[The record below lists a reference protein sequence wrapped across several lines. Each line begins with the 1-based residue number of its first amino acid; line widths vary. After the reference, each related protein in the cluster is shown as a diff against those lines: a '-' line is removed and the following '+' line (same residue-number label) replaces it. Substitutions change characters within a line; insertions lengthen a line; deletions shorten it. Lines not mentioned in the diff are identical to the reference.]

1 MRPAQADLAF
11 PYAREPRLPVPE
23 RDKPYRAQV
32 SASAGK
38 HISMETIRKYPLRL
52 FALRIRAFSA
62 FLGGRC
68 LFLQS
73 EYVSYM
79 ERRARQ

>member
-11 PYAREPRLPVPE
+11 PQDGKQRLPIPE
-23 RDKPYRAQV
+23 CDKPYRAQV

-38 HISMETIRKYPLRL
+38 LLSMETIRKYPVRL

-62 FLGGRC
+62 VLGGRC
-68 LFLQS
+68 SF
-73 EYVSYM
+73 Y
-79 ERRARQ
+79 